1 MPLQFRML
9 ADKSLFFF
17 RRYSTTAPV
26 SRLTLQLIAGF
37 LSVAYITTTTTT
49 TSSTAAT
56 GHEAVQSV
64 YYRTDLRDQLYP
76 EAVQYIRSRRGHP
89 LLVFR
94 GYKFR
99 RNGGCKEKGYWRC
112 ASFCKCPG
120 RVTTVDGII
129 VKYHVHN
136 HDPPF
141 FKESDELF

>member
-1 MPLQFRML
+1 MKLM
-9 ADKSLFFF
+9 K
-17 RRYSTTAPV
+17 T
-26 SRLTLQLIAGF
+26 F
-37 LSVAYITTTTTT
+37 LVVAYITTTTTT
-49 TSSTAAT
+49 SSTT
-56 GHEAVQSV
+56 LVESQSGVQSV
-64 YYRTDLRDQLYP
+64 YYRNDLRDQLYP

-120 RVTTVDGII
+120 RVTTVDGTI

-136 HDPPF
+136 HEPP
-141 FKESDELF
+141 FKESAELF